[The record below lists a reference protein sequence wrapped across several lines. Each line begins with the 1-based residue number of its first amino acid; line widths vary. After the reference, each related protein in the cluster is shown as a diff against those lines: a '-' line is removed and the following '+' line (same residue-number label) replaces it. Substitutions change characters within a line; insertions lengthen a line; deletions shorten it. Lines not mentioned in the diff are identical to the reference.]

1 MDGQVLFSAIRN
13 DNREYEWFSVLLGVS
28 LAFSKLRVEMGESVS
43 IVQAPETKVE
53 AVTCRFLDIWAV
65 FIHWGI

>member
-28 LAFSKLRVEMGESVS
+28 LAFSKQVEMGESVS
-43 IVQAPETKVE
+43 IVQVPEKKVQ
-53 AVTCRFLDIWAV
+53 AVTCRFWIFGLHLSI
-65 FIHWGI
+65 G